1 MGVEEG
7 ETTCVDVASGSFAV
21 GGGEQGK
28 GSVVG
33 G

>member
-21 GGGEQGK
+21 GGGGK
-28 GSVVG
+28 ERAL
-33 G
+33 